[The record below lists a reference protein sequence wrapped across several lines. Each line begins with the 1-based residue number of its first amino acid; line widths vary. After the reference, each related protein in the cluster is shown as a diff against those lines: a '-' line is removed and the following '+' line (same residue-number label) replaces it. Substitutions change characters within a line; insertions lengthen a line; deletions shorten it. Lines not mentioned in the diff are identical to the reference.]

1 MRAVQVL
8 MLAGLTWAAAVQGK
22 APRRTASPTAAPL
35 DAAANC
41 ERVFKGEVRR
51 LQVAN
56 RAVTPPQRGLAADFC
71 RVMVGQTI
79 ALIGLESVDP
89 RVPTIAATW
98 LKTAK
103 PINTTRFPFDG
114 VGNPAFKFCTGFGGV
129 QAGVVG
135 RLSFADA
142 DGESDMCVFGDGS
155 RASAWTIAYTG
166 WAFAKGADKSF
177 QRIRNAVSAAQVLKG
192 ISPPGDMF

>member
-1 MRAVQVL
+1 MRAVQLLVL
-8 MLAGLTWAAAVQGK
+8 ALSLAGLACVAAVQGK
-22 APRRTASPTAAPL
+22 APTAAPL
-35 DAAANC
+35 NATANC

-56 RAVTPPQRGLAADFC
+56 SAVTPPQLGLVADFC

-103 PINTTRFPFDG
+103 PINTTKVPYDG
-114 VGNPAFKFCTGFGGV
+114 ATNPAFKFCTGFGGV
-129 QAGVVG
+129 QAGRVG

-166 WAFAKGADKSF
+166 WAFAKGLTDKSF